1 MRPDKLSGVQGT
13 ASRKCEQI
21 SPFLSTS
28 QIREVIVNTRHHKN
42 VMFCQSTKGVSMG
55 TRLMSATEV
64 AEQLGTSKAYAYKVI
79 RKLNAE
85 LAKKGCLIV
94 QRKVSRM
101 YFEERYFAGEPVP
114 VPGEGASDV
123 R

>member
-1 MRPDKLSGVQGT
+1 M
-13 ASRKCEQI
+13 EI
-21 SPFLSTS
+21 
-28 QIREVIVNTRHHKN
+28 
-42 VMFCQSTKGVSMG
+42 
-55 TRLMSATEV
+55 RLMSVTEV

-94 QRKVSRM
+94 QGKVSRK
-101 YFEERYFAGEPVP
+101 YFEERYFAGESMAEQNR
-114 VPGEGASDV
+114 GDSDV

>member
-1 MRPDKLSGVQGT
+1 M
-13 ASRKCEQI
+13 E
-21 SPFLSTS
+21 
-28 QIREVIVNTRHHKN
+28 
-42 VMFCQSTKGVSMG
+42 

-64 AEQLGTSKAYAYKVI
+64 AEQLGTSKAYAYKVV

-94 QRKVSRM
+94 QGKVSRT
-101 YFEERYFAGEPVP
+101 YFEERYFAGEPMA
-114 VPGEGASDV
+114 GQNRGDGDV

>member
-1 MRPDKLSGVQGT
+1 
-13 ASRKCEQI
+13 
-21 SPFLSTS
+21 
-28 QIREVIVNTRHHKN
+28 
-42 VMFCQSTKGVSMG
+42 MG
-55 TRLMSATEV
+55 TRLMDATEV

-94 QRKVSRM
+94 QGKVSRM
-101 YFEERYFAGEPVP
+101 YFEERYFAGEPISMP
-114 VPGEGASDV
+114 ERGGSDV